1 VVGAFHRRAGVR
13 PVTDALAGSARGAAI
28 WFYQTLNRLFHAG
41 KKNDADQRFCNEKVS
56 HESKCALFMAEK
68 ELVIFQLTGASFMLH

>member
-1 VVGAFHRRAGVR
+1 LV
-13 PVTDALAGSARGAAI
+13 
-28 WFYQTLNRLFHAG
+28 YQTLNRLFHAG